1 MKVRSNQTMGHKID
15 RMRASGE
22 NRLFGSTHNGK
33 LGALSW
39 NLKLGGSPC
48 SLAIT
53 EAWSVCWPDPDPC
66 EDCDVVCAP
75 WWANCNL
82 TGRMVKPERIR
93 EYNPHSRSSKIFGE
107 DFSFLPLF
115 ISRCRLQAL
124 ERKRAICPG
133 RGEIAPPSLPNRAN
147 EAVSGRWEL
156 GIADSK
162 RENEKYALT
171 LSLCT
176 TLVC

>member
-33 LGALSW
+33 FGALSW

-53 EAWSVCWPDPDPC
+53 EAWSVCWPDPC

-133 RGEIAPPSLPNRAN
+133 RGEIAPPSSLPPQ
-147 EAVSGRWEL
+147 SC
-156 GIADSK
+156 K
-162 RENEKYALT
+162 
-171 LSLCT
+171 
-176 TLVC
+176 